1 MSNDVHKTAS
11 VIAAFLATQLAF
23 VALVKKRVLSKAEAE
38 EILREAIEAIKT
50 ADAGDQATE
59 LLASIL
65 EKLSKFQPAS
75 R

>member
-1 MSNDVHKTAS
+1 
-11 VIAAFLATQLAF
+11 
-23 VALVKKRVLSKAEAE
+23 VKKRVLSKAEAE